1 MSEKICPL
9 YKKALIEGLVS
20 YFGDNSAVDEYV
32 KYETQKPAI
41 IACDGARCSAYR
53 SYFHEGERAMVEY
66 CGLAGKEII

>member
-32 KYETQKPAI
+32 KGGQGFLPP
-41 IACDGARCSAYR
+41 S
-53 SYFHEGERAMVEY
+53 
-66 CGLAGKEII
+66 